1 MSHDR
6 KPYVREQGSRSHEY
20 IYGRRPVWEVL
31 RAGKRPLHRL
41 WVVPGTTGD
50 VMNEILEWAR
60 QKGVPIESVPRDHLD
75 RMVRGGNHQG
85 VAAQA
90 GATSYLELDEF
101 LSSLTPTPSPTGRG
115 EGEGRTVVVALDE
128 IEDPQNLGAILR
140 NAGFFGI
147 AAVIVPRWRS
157 APVSDTVLRASSG
170 AAEHLSIIRVRNLVD
185 AIERLKDAR
194 FEVWGADMGGE
205 TLGQS
210 EPGKRQVLVL
220 GSEGKGLR
228 RLVREHCDKL
238 VGIPGHGPVGSLNV
252 ASTSAIFLYELCRRP
267 SATLRADQ
275 H

>member
-1 MSHDR
+1 MSHDK
-6 KPYVREQGSRSHEY
+6 KPYTREQGSRSHEF

-31 RAGKRPLHRL
+31 RAGKRPVHRI
-41 WVVPGTTGD
+41 WIVPGTTGD
-50 VMNEILEWAR
+50 VMTEIQNMAR
-60 QKGVPIESVPRDHLD
+60 QKQVTIESIPRDHMD

-90 GATSYLELDEF
+90 GATSYLELEDF
-101 LSSLTPTPSPTGRG
+101 LKDLPTEKPL
-115 EGEGRTVVVALDE
+115 VVVGLDE

-140 NAGFFGI
+140 NAGFFGV

-170 AAEHLSIIRVRNLVD
+170 AAEHLSIVRVRNLVD
-185 AIERLKDAR
+185 AIEQLKDNG

-210 EPGKRQVLVL
+210 VPGKRQVIIL

-228 RLVREHCDKL
+228 RLVREHCDKI
-238 VGIPGHGPVGSLNV
+238 VGIPVGAKVGSLNV
-252 ASTSAIFLYELCRRP
+252 ASTSAIFLYELSRTRFASRP
-267 SATLRADQ
+267 VL
-275 H
+275 

>member
-6 KPYVREQGSRSHEY
+6 KPYTREQGSRSHEF

-31 RAGKRPLHRL
+31 RAGKRSVHRL

-50 VMNEILEWAR
+50 VMTEILDLAR
-60 QKGVPIESVPRDHLD
+60 QKGVVVESVPREHLD

-90 GATSYLELDEF
+90 GATSYLELDDF
-101 LSSLTPTPSPTGRG
+101 LGGLPADKPL
-115 EGEGRTVVVALDE
+115 VVVGLDE

-140 NAGFFGI
+140 NAGFFGV
-147 AAVIVPRWRS
+147 AGVIVPRWRS
-157 APVSDTVLRASSG
+157 APVSDAVLRTSAG

-185 AIERLKDAR
+185 AIERLKDAG

-210 EPGKRQVLVL
+210 LPGKRQVIIL

-238 VGIPGHGPVGSLNV
+238 VGIPACAAVGSLNV
-252 ASTSAIFLYELCRRP
+252 ASTSAIFLYEVLKPR
-267 SATLRADQ
+267 
-275 H
+275 